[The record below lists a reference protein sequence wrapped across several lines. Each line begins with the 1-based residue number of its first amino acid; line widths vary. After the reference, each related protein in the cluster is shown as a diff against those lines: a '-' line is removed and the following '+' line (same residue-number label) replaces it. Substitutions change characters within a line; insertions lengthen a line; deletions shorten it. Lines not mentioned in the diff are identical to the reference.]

1 MLSQKVIF
9 KKFWELTGMSDL
21 QVRAEGDLNS
31 VLEIIRT
38 IQVDQYLRRCF
49 LLGEQL
55 FNAFSFLDTLM
66 CLG

>member
-1 MLSQKVIF
+1 
-9 KKFWELTGMSDL
+9 MSDL